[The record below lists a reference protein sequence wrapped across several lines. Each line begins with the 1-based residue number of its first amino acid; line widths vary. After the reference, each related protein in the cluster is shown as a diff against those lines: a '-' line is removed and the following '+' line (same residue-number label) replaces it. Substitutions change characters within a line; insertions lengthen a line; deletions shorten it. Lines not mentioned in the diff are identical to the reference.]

1 MASEGGRVS
10 GSGDRGNAPDE
21 SPMKRLWDNIIIGH
35 PGIVLVALLLIALA
49 QAWGFLFP
57 SSTGAFSTAG
67 FQRAEVVR
75 VVDGDTLQVL
85 LDGQKEKVRLI
96 GIDSPE
102 SVAPEE
108 ERNTKEG
115 MEASDFTKSLVGEG
129 DIVWLE
135 PDVSDRDQYGRLLRY
150 VWLENPDNPND
161 RTEIETKMLNGILVA
176 EGYAQ
181 ARRYGQDTV
190 HSDVLEQL
198 GREAA
203 ESGKGVSD
211 FWD

>member
-49 QAWGFLFP
+49 QVWGFLFP

-161 RTEIETKMLNGILVA
+161 RNEIETKMLNGILVA